1 MRTLQQLRLEFLQYR
16 IEPVGWLGDSPSRFD
31 FYTETAIGC
40 DTILELGVFT
50 GLTTTAF
57 MLAQPKRLVS
67 VDISDEHFRI
77 RHELEQAA
85 KDLSVDFEFRIADDL
100 AMEPLASDLLFI
112 DTTHTYEQTLA
123 ELNRFGPLARKKI
136 VLHDMTTAGVYQ
148 AVFQWLWDN
157 KQFHITYHDSRG
169 CGAVVCERH
178 VGY

>member
-1 MRTLQQLRLEFLQYR
+1 MAGAVGAGGSWRWRPPPKSLR
-16 IEPVGWLGDSPSRFD
+16 
-31 FYTETAIGC
+31 
-40 DTILELGVFT
+40 
-50 GLTTTAF
+50 
-57 MLAQPKRLVS
+57 VS

-85 KDLSVDFEFRIADDL
+85 RDLSVDFEFRIADDL

-157 KQFHITYHDSRG
+157 IWRLREAPDMQQ
-169 CGAVVCERH
+169 
-178 VGY
+178 

>member
-1 MRTLQQLRLEFLQYR
+1 MRTLQQLRLEFLQYK
-16 IEPVGWLGDSPSRFD
+16 IEPIGWLGDSPSRFD

-85 KDLSVDFEFRIADDL
+85 KELSVDFEFRIADDL

-136 VLHDMTTAGVYQ
+136 VPHLALIPILPCRRT
-148 AVFQWLWDN
+148 
-157 KQFHITYHDSRG
+157 
-169 CGAVVCERH
+169 
-178 VGY
+178 